1 MGRLGEL
8 LVILAIVFMLFGTK
22 RLKDF
27 GGDLG
32 AAIKGFKKNMSDDQ
46 APDAAPIPPK
56 NISNQVIEGQAE
68 HIKPAE
74 QASVNPQPNNQ
85 QSSNQQS
92 NNPQSKL

>member
-32 AAIKGFKKNMSDDQ
+32 AAIKGFKKNIGDDKSGD
-46 APDAAPIPPK
+46 PAAEPK
-56 NISNQVIEGQAE
+56 NLANQTIEGQAE
-68 HIKPAE
+68 HVK
-74 QASVNPQPNNQ
+74 QPEHQ
-85 QSSNQQS
+85 TKS
-92 NNPQSKL
+92 

>member
-32 AAIKGFKKNMSDDQ
+32 AAIKGFKKNMGDDTK
-46 APDAAPIPPK
+46 APEAAPVEQK
-56 NISNQVIEGQAE
+56 NIANNVIEGQAE
-68 HIKPAE
+68 HVK
-74 QASVNPQPNNQ
+74 QPDQ
-85 QSSNQQS
+85 QSKS
-92 NNPQSKL
+92 

>member
-32 AAIKGFKKNMSDDQ
+32 AAIKGFKKNMGDDAK
-46 APDAAPIPPK
+46 APEATPVEPK
-56 NISNQVIEGQAE
+56 NIAGNVIEGQAE
-68 HIKPAE
+68 HVRPSE
-74 QASVNPQPNNQ
+74 QKQPDQ
-85 QSSNQQS
+85 HKS
-92 NNPQSKL
+92 

>member
-32 AAIKGFKKNMSDDQ
+32 AAIKGFKKNVGSDDKPTEPQ
-46 APDAAPIPPK
+46 TDPK
-56 NISNQVIEGQAE
+56 NLSNPVIEGQAE
-68 HIKPAE
+68 HVKQTE
-74 QASVNPQPNNQ
+74 HQTK
-85 QSSNQQS
+85 QS
-92 NNPQSKL
+92 